1 MKRHEIYEEFRNKL
15 KNETN
20 EDIIKYINKTCLN
33 GKYIDKFLYYSCG
46 FDNCFIVKY
55 ILNNY
60 KPYLEDSICNAIKY
74 KNDHIVLILFE
85 FVKNNK
91 EEHEYYLNN
100 INVYL
105 NFMEK
110 CVSHSNTNIISLIT
124 KYYSNGVPDFIVNFD
139 NSLNK
144 SLILSYLTNE
154 QLTFILNYK
163 HFIFSKDIENI
174 FSQCIF
180 LGKYDYSIVIFDN
193 LKNLLINID
202 KQIIINLITNIIEEE
217 NYNQKIL
224 EIVEFYNLVKYLIEQ
239 KTDLE
244 LLKLINK
251 IYLKNRLE
259 DF

>member
-1 MKRHEIYEEFRNKL
+1 MKRHEVYEEFRNKL
-15 KNETN
+15 KNEKN

-60 KPYLEDSICNAIKY
+60 EPSLEDSICNAIKY

-91 EEHEYYLNN
+91 EEHEYLLNN
-100 INVYL
+100 IDVYL

-124 KYYSNGVPDFIVNFD
+124 KYYSNGDPDFIVNFD

-144 SLILSYLTNE
+144 SLILSYLTTE
-154 QLTFILNYK
+154 QLRFVLNYK

-174 FSQCIF
+174 FSQCTF
-180 LGKYDYSIVIFDN
+180 LGKFHYSIVIFDN
-193 LKNLLINID
+193 LKNLLIDID
-202 KQIIINLITNIIEEE
+202 KQIIINLIKNIIEEE
-217 NYNQKIL
+217 NYNQKVL
-224 EIVEFYNLVKYLIEQ
+224 ELVEFYNLVKYLKEK
-239 KTDLE
+239 KTDLQ
-244 LLKLINK
+244 LLELINK
-251 IYLKNRLE
+251 IHLKNRLE